1 MPNLLNRQ
9 PKTTRR
15 RKKVRG
21 PQKTE
26 RGKDQEEEKEKIRK
40 ALLTQGFY
48 KVLYQNRTNVTLKV
62 QLYPSI

>member
-15 RKKVRG
+15 CKKVRG